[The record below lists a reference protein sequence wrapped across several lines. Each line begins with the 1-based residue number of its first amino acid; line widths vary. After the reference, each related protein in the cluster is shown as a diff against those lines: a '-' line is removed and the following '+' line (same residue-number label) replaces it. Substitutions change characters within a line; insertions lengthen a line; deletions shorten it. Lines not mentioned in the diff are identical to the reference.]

1 MSVLVQTV
9 TYEVEAGDL
18 SIFRNAVHK
27 HAEITRQRESGCSR
41 FDVSYGAD
49 RPTLCLTYVVFEG
62 PDAFD
67 HHVASDHYHLFRELS
82 SSWVISRIEQF
93 WELGASPRRFG
104 SPAAT

>member
-9 TYEVEAGDL
+9 TYEVEGGDL
-18 SIFRNAVHK
+18 GLFRAALHK
-27 HAEITRQRESGCSR
+27 HAEVTRQREMGCTR

-49 RPTLCLTYVVFEG
+49 RPTLCLTYTVFEG

-67 HHVASDHYHLFRELS
+67 HHVATDHYHLFQELS
-82 SSWVISRIEQF
+82 SSWVISRIEQI

-104 SPAAT
+104 NATT